1 MKTKILVVLLCLA
14 FVQARAE
21 VVKPFTD
28 QPALLSAVVLPPE
41 DPDPPLLSC
50 IMTVICI
57 GVFCLGLYACYYN
70 GMHKGENMTN
80 SPPPE
85 FPPVE
90 PPDTNTIPTNIN
102 PAMASMRLNV
112 GNAFSWSECDANG
125 WKDPKG
131 SLYKIVRSTTVQTSP
146 NFKDWSSELT
156 VWLWESDAGALM
168 VIQNAAGQPV
178 WTNYASRSGATTTN
192 RAPYWLIDFSAE
204 RKFFRCTP

>member
-28 QPALLSAVVLPPE
+28 QPALLSAAVLPPE

-57 GVFCLGLYACYYN
+57 GVFCLGLYACYWN
-70 GMHKGENMTN
+70 GMHKGQDMTN
-80 SPPPE
+80 KPPE
-85 FPPVE
+85 DYPPVV
-90 PPDTNTIPTNIN
+90 PDTNTVPSNIY
-102 PAMASMRLNV
+102 PAMASMPLNA
-112 GNAFSWSECDANG
+112 GNAFSWSECDSNG
-125 WKDPKG
+125 WKDPQG
-131 SLYKIVRSTTVQTSP
+131 SLYRIIRSTTIQSSP
-146 NFKDWSSELT
+146 NMKDWTNALT
-156 VWLWESDAGALM
+156 VLVWESDAGTM
-168 VIQNAAGQPV
+168 TVMQDAAGQPV
-178 WTNYASRSGATTTN
+178 WTNYASRSGAATTN